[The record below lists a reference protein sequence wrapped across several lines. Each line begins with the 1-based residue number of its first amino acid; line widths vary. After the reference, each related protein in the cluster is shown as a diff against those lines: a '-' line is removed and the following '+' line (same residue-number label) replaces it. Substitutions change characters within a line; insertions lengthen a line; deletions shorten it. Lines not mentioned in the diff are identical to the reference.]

1 MSMRQR
7 LVGEVKERRFLRGP
21 QSRQFELRSAMHIF
35 REYFMGLRA
44 LRSVGPCVTVFGS
57 ARIPEDH
64 PSYELGM
71 RIGSLLAQAGFTV
84 MTGGGPG
91 LMEAANRGAREAD
104 GHTVGCNIELPHEQL
119 PNRYLDTSVT
129 FRHFFIRK
137 VMLVKYSYGFI
148 ALPGGFGTFDELFEA
163 ATLVQTQKIKNFPIV
178 LLGVDFWQPV
188 VETLRTQLVAN
199 GTVTEDELAHMHVT
213 DDPLQAV
220 DYVVT
225 VVSGLGLELG
235 LTPSLGAP
243 PRATTGE

>member
-1 MSMRQR
+1 MRRR
-7 LVGEVKERRFLRGP
+7 LGGEVKERKLLRGP
-21 QSRQFELRSAMHIF
+21 QSRRFEYLSAIHIF

-44 LRSVGPCVTVFGS
+44 LRSIGPCVTVFGS
-57 ARIPEDH
+57 ARIAEGH
-64 PSYELGM
+64 PYYELG
-71 RIGSLLAQAGFTV
+71 RRVGKLLAEAGFSV

-91 LMEAANRGAREAD
+91 LMEAANRGAREAE

-129 FRHFFIRK
+129 FRHFFVRK

-163 ATLVQTQKIKNFPIV
+163 ATLVQNQKIKNFPIV
-178 LLGVDFWQPV
+178 LLGVDFWKPV
-188 VETLRTQLVAN
+188 VETLRSQLVAN
-199 GTVTEDELAHMHVT
+199 GTVTEDELAHLYLT

-225 VVSGLGLELG
+225 VVGGLGLKLG
-235 LTPSLGAP
+235 LTPPIGAP

>member
-1 MSMRQR
+1 M
-7 LVGEVKERRFLRGP
+7 GEVKERRFLRGP
-21 QSRQFELRSAMHIF
+21 QSRQFEVSSAAHIF

-57 ARIPEDH
+57 ARIPEGH
-64 PSYELGM
+64 PSYELGV
-71 RIGSLLAQAGFTV
+71 RIGKLLAQAGFTV

-91 LMEAANRGAREAD
+91 LMEAANRGAQEAD
-104 GHTVGCNIELPHEQL
+104 GRTVGCNIELPHEQR
-119 PNRYLDTSVT
+119 PNKYLDTSVT

-163 ATLVQTQKIKNFPIV
+163 ATLVQTQKILNFPIV
-178 LLGVDFWQPV
+178 LLGVDFWKPV
-188 VETLRTQLVAN
+188 LEAMRSQLVGN
-199 GTVTEDELAHMHVT
+199 GTVTQEELQHLHLT

-225 VVSGLGLELG
+225 VVAGLGLKLG
-235 LTPSLGAP
+235 LTPVIGAP

>member
-1 MSMRQR
+1 MRER
-7 LVGEVKERRFLRGP
+7 LIGEGKERRFLRGP
-21 QSRQFELRSAMHIF
+21 QSSPFELRSALHIF

-57 ARIPEDH
+57 ARMPEDH
-64 PSYELGM
+64 PSYRLGVH
-71 RIGSLLAQAGFTV
+71 IGGLLADAGFTV

-91 LMEAANRGAREAD
+91 LMEAANRGAREAG
-104 GHTVGCNIELPHEQL
+104 GHTVGCNIELPHEQV
-119 PNRYLDTSVT
+119 PNPYLETSVT

-178 LLGVDFWQPV
+178 LLGVDFWKPV
-188 VETLRTQLVAN
+188 VEALQSQLVGN
-199 GTVTEDELAHMHVT
+199 GTISASELAQFHLT
-213 DDPLQAV
+213 DDPLAAV

-225 VVSGLGLELG
+225 VVSGLGLKLG
-235 LTPSLGAP
+235 LTPAVGAP
-243 PRATTGE
+243 RTAGARE